1 MDNAGSTSADVGS
14 WTLVDYLEEGGFPA
28 LLWDT
33 LGNFGYA
40 TYPEYSTREVMTTG
54 QLHRCEVKVKISTC
68 PTKPAWDEWECTTH
82 RRNLSDTV
90 QKAAL
95 EALTTFCG
103 KHPAEIANSAAK
115 VIPVPERHIAPG
127 GERETILPV
136 QSNSHYSPD
145 LVTSVRFSEAMYD
158 TYQRV
163 VGESVFYRH
172 QIYRY
177 KVKELECSAQA
188 LKEARAMIATLR
200 KERRKDK
207 AKIQELT
214 EIIHEQ
220 NFLLQH
226 NDQYMLE
233 LENQLEALAVPPPE
247 PVILGPAQEEEVEDI
262 QGESGIESGPES
274 L

>member
-1 MDNAGSTSADVGS
+1 MDDIRSASANVEA
-14 WTLVDYLEEGGFPA
+14 WALVNYLEEGGFPA

-33 LGNFGYA
+33 LKDFGYTA
-40 TYPEYSTREVMTTG
+40 YQEYSTREVMTTG
-54 QLHRCEVKVKISTC
+54 QLLRCEVKVKIPVC
-68 PTKPAWDEWECTTH
+68 PTNPAWEEWECKAQG
-82 RRNLSDTV
+82 RNLADTV
-90 QKAAL
+90 QQAAL

-103 KHPAEIANSAAK
+103 KHPDEIAGYAAK
-115 VIPVPERHIAPG
+115 VIPVSERHTVPSVK
-127 GERETILPV
+127 REAFLPT

-145 LVTSVRFSEAMYD
+145 LVTSVRFSEAMHD
-158 TYQRV
+158 TYRRM

-177 KVKELECSAQA
+177 RVKEMENTAQA
-188 LKEARAMIATLR
+188 LKEARAVIATLK

-207 AKIQELT
+207 ARIQELS

-233 LENQLEALAVPPPE
+233 LENQLEAIEVPPLE
-247 PVILGPAQEEEVEDI
+247 HVIPGPPEEEDDEDI
-262 QGESGIESGPES
+262 QGESGVESGPES
-274 L
+274 P